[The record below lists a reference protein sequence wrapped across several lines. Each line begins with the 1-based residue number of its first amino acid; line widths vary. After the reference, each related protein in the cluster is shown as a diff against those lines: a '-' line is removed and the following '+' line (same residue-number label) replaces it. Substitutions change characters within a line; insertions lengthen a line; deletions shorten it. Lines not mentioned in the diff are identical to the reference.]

1 MHLKP
6 HLLLTVLLI
15 VALVLAACGAPGS
28 SQSTQTPDPTSGL
41 PQTSAAATNP
51 PTASTSETPGTQTPG
66 TQTPGTQT
74 PGDVAVTAV
83 NVGYGDAILVQLNN
97 QNFLIDTGQKKA
109 GAQLL
114 CALAAQGVQRLD
126 GIFLTHPHSDHIGGL
141 KTVAQRY
148 EVGMLYAP
156 GIALDLDKTNEL
168 AADLGIDLKRLSAG
182 DQVAAD
188 SGAVFEVLGP
198 LTLNKDD
205 DNDNSLVLRL
215 KAGGLTWLLTGD
227 MQFAEESS
235 LMQAGM
241 DFKAD
246 ILKVGNHGNPD
257 ATSDSFAGAV
267 SPSAA
272 IISTSTEEDND
283 SANPR
288 VVSALG
294 SADIYVTQEYTLG
307 AVLTARDG
315 LLTAA
320 DLVPQSVEA
329 SVSISIDAAAQTAT
343 LSSDADADLSGW
355 FIWSEKGSE
364 LFVFP
369 QGAAIKAGTPLI
381 VACRGG
387 TGDYIWDDKKVWS
400 DKPDEAGALYTGS
413 GALAARSK

>member
-1 MHLKP
+1 MYVKLR
-6 HLLLTVLLI
+6 LLVTVILI
-15 VALVLAACGAPGS
+15 AVLALAACGLPGS
-28 SQSTQTPDPTSGL
+28 SQSTQTPAPTSVMT
-41 PQTSAAATNP
+41 PTPENATDPPATSAPEAPDAQ
-51 PTASTSETPGTQTPG
+51 APGG
-66 TQTPGTQT
+66 T
-74 PGDVAVTAV
+74 VVTAV
-83 NVGYGDAILVQLNN
+83 NVGYGDAILVQLGD
-97 QNFLIDTGQKKA
+97 QSFLIDTGQKKV

-114 CALAAQGVQRLD
+114 CALSARGVTSLS
-126 GIFLTHPHSDHIGGL
+126 GVFLTHPHSDHIGGL

-148 EVGMLYAP
+148 EIGMLYAP

-168 AADLGIDLKRLSAG
+168 AADLGLDLQRLSAG

-227 MQFAEESS
+227 MQFAEETS
-235 LMQAGM
+235 LMQAGV
-241 DFKAD
+241 DLKAD

-257 ATSDSFAGAV
+257 ATSEDFARTV
-267 SPSAA
+267 LPSAA

-283 SANPR
+283 SANPC

-294 SADIYVTQEYTLG
+294 GADIYVTQDYTLG
-307 AVLTARDG
+307 VVMSGQEGALT
-315 LLTAA
+315 TA
-320 DLVPQSVEA
+320 DLAPQPADVTIQLA
-329 SVSISIDAAAQTAT
+329 VDVAAQTAT
-343 LSSDADADLSGW
+343 LTSDADADLSGW

-369 QGAAIKAGTPLI
+369 QGAAIKAGTPLV
-381 VACRGG
+381 VAGRGG

-400 DKPDEAGALYTGS
+400 DKADEAGVLYTSS
-413 GALAARSK
+413 GAEAARSK